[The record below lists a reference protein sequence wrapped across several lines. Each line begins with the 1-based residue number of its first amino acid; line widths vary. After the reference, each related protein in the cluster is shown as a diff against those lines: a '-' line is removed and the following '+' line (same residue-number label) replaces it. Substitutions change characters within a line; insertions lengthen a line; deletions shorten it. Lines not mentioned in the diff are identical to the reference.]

1 MLKPANQRGL
11 TVLGMMVTIFVII
24 FAVLLVIKA
33 LPPYMQAYAVREA
46 LNDIA
51 KEPNAAQMGKG
62 KIKDKLERRLQV
74 DGINAAITDNLVI
87 DKQDGKVLIVLKYEK
102 RVAVIGNIDFVFKF
116 DEQVKVE

>member
-1 MLKPANQRGL
+1 MLKPRNQRGV

-24 FAVLLVIKA
+24 FGVLLVIKA
-33 LPPYMQAYAVREA
+33 LPPYMQAFAVRDA

-51 KEPNAAQMGKG
+51 KEPNVAQMGKA

-74 DGINAAITDNLVI
+74 DGINVAITDNLVI
-87 DKQDGKVLIVLKYEK
+87 DKQDGKMLLVLKYEK
-102 RVAVIGNIDFVFKF
+102 RVAVIGNVDFVFKF